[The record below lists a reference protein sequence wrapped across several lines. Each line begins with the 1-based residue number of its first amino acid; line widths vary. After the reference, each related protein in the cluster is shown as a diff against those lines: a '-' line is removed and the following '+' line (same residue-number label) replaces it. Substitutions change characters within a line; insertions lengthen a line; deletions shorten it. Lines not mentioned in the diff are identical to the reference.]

1 MWKDEE
7 SGRFTLTEGFE
18 EDSIFMG
25 SNMSSTSLEVGL
37 FKCSLIFFS
46 MLPPLDNIGI
56 RGEDTAPFLGQI
68 LSFRYFDRFFGGNR
82 LE

>member
-46 MLPPLDNIGI
+46 MLPPLDNVPGVEHVDFKFNELLKI
-56 RGEDTAPFLGQI
+56 RK
-68 LSFRYFDRFFGGNR
+68 N
-82 LE
+82 